1 MASIFHAGPTRRAT
15 CHVGTSLCN
24 RGCQLSALG
33 SSSTRGSVKAIYM
46 EEEVP
51 LEEMEE
57 ATLEEECAL
66 RACESVEATAAEK
79 WTHS

>member
-1 MASIFHAGPTRRAT
+1 
-15 CHVGTSLCN
+15 
-24 RGCQLSALG
+24 
-33 SSSTRGSVKAIYM
+33 VKAIYM